1 MSPPHKPIPFQF
13 HFEREQGLYREG
25 KERPT
30 ESPVDAEAAA
40 QMERKKAALYWLK
53 QQEWTRAL
61 YGADEVAHIT
71 ADHFQIFFEPGYT
84 NDEKASFQA
93 QQVNDYM
100 VVSSFLHTLPQDKP
114 IKMYVYLTRE
124 AKSQNDPLHTISRAS
139 YRSLTHS
146 IYRVWDRS
154 KDSASFPHEIV
165 HAVTQHWGKPYPF
178 SFICDTADGK
188 EIRLTVPCVSLSFL
202 EEGIAIATDE
212 LAFYRKLREGEEML
226 WPDEYVQ
233 RMIVGGVP
241 IPPLTS
247 MLKFDDFCAHDN
259 VVAVPMAASWTK
271 YLLTQMT
278 MEQYR
283 ELFVSMREN
292 MSISELEAVFLLK
305 TGVTLADSQNAWIRS
320 ITPSEK
326 GEEQR

>member
-1 MSPPHKPIPFQF
+1 MTTKHKPIPFLF
-13 HFEREQGLYREG
+13 HFEREQGLNREG

-40 QMERKKAALYWLK
+40 QIERRKAALYWLK
-53 QQEWTRAL
+53 HQEWTRAL
-61 YGADEVAHIT
+61 YGADEVAHIS
-71 ADHFQIFFEPGYT
+71 ADHFQIFFESGYT
-84 NDEKASFQA
+84 NDEKATFLA

-100 VVSSFLHTLPQDKP
+100 VVCGFLQTLPQDKP

-124 AKSQNDPLHTISRAS
+124 AKSQNDPLHTVSRAS

-165 HAVTQHWGKPYPF
+165 HAVTQFWGKPYPF
-178 SFICDTADGK
+178 SFINDTADGK

-202 EEGIAIATDE
+202 EEGIAIAADE

-233 RMIVGGVP
+233 RMLVNGVP
-241 IPPLTS
+241 IPPLAS

-278 MEQYR
+278 MDKYK
-283 ELFVSMREN
+283 ELYVSMREN
-292 MSISELEAVFLLK
+292 MSIPELESVFLQK
-305 TGVTLADSQNAWIRS
+305 TGVSLEDSQKAWLHA
-320 ITPSEK
+320 ITPTPGKSE
-326 GEEQR
+326 